1 MLTILNM
8 QKNIGYLKKSSAS
21 GVVKEEAILQWGE
34 ASGWEGNRGK
44 KCKHL
49 KEAGGLEKA
58 SILF

>member
-1 MLTILNM
+1 M